1 MIKLIEDRWVDD
13 KDNNSWSA
21 KDFTEKQVSELSNSV
36 IGCKECKD
44 SAVSYK
50 CERSEGLVF
59 CCYVSDSTNCV
70 GCVDCTDCHNCKDLW
85 NVTGA
90 RDRTDVH

>member
-1 MIKLIEDRWVDD
+1 MIKLIDDRWVDD

-21 KDFTEKQVSELSNSV
+21 KDFTEKQVEDLAKSV
-36 IGCKECKD
+36 LCCKDCKD

-50 CERSEGLVF
+50 CEKGEGLVF
-59 CCYVSDSTNCV
+59 CCYVSESTNCV
-70 GCVDCTDCHNCKDLW
+70 GCVDCADCHDCKDLW

-90 RDRTDVH
+90 RNRTDVH